1 MTAARRRARRA
12 EAPSVT
18 GGRRKTPRGR
28 EQSVSRPS
36 QRPPSDAAAPRDP
49 RTRRLAGRR
58 LRPGPCG
65 RGSGDACCHAPSG
78 RSSSPSRR
86 GGVPARP
93 AVQPRWLRP
102 RQMRS
107 LTLTARAMDGD
118 FWPGDPRSTMTVL
131 PTGPTSISSGKRSG
145 KGARAVALT
154 ARLTRRSR
162 SVYICWRWQGSGDR
176 SASCSAT
183 RRRPRDRRAR
193 QTPRRCAAPPRPI
206 PDLAPGRMPRG
217 TRDMREP
224 APPSR
229 PSRPRRSGDRHPQL
243 RSGPLATA
251 SQRRTV
257 RVTPRP
263 FLPHSRS
270 PGPSPGRPPGRRATT
285 APQRRMLCHR
295 SAPERSRRRHRAPRR
310 RAVHGSVL
318 TASPFLLI

>member
-1 MTAARRRARRA
+1 MSPVGGGKLREGVSNPCRGRANGRRATR
-12 EAPSVT
+12 
-18 GGRRKTPRGR
+18 
-28 EQSVSRPS
+28 
-36 QRPPSDAAAPRDP
+36 
-49 RTRRLAGRR
+49 RRLAIHEPDGWLAEDCGQGRAGVEAGTHAATLPAGDRRHRHVEAACQLDLRPALLAPSAPDALAHPHSACDGRR
-58 LRPGPCG
+58 FL
-65 RGSGDACCHAPSG
+65 
-78 RSSSPSRR
+78 
-86 GGVPARP
+86 AR
-93 AVQPRWLRP
+93 RP
-102 RQMRS
+102 R
-107 LTLTARAMDGD
+107 G
-118 FWPGDPRSTMTVL
+118 STMTVL

-183 RRRPRDRRAR
+183 RRRPRDHRAL

-229 PSRPRRSGDRHPQL
+229 PSRPRLSGDRHPQH

-251 SQRRTV
+251 FQRRTV

-285 APQRRMLCHR
+285 APQRPMLVTGV
-295 SAPERSRRRHRAPRR
+295 RRNGRGDDTER
-310 RAVHGSVL
+310 RADERF
-318 TASPFLLI
+318 TDPC